1 MERVLTHIC
10 KQLNN
15 WDFDHRAN
23 VLRGEFTIEDGTI
36 VLPNIIEGQYFRIIG
51 SAIQDGVYR
60 YPAYG
65 LTDETFRG
73 SIWVMNVP
81 PSVIDVAAEIEDAEA
96 AGEASGAGVL
106 SPFASESFN
115 GYSYSRGTNKDGTP
129 MTALDAAWA
138 SAWRKLKPYK
148 KLP

>member
-15 WDFDHRAN
+15 WDFDRRAD

-36 VLPNIIEGQYFRIIG
+36 VLPNIIEGQYFRIVG
-51 SAIQDGVYR
+51 SAIQDGVYC

-65 LTDETFRG
+65 LTDETFHG
-73 SIWVMNVP
+73 SVWIMYVP
-81 PSVIDVAAEIEDAEA
+81 PSVIDVAAEVESAEA
-96 AGEASGAGVL
+96 AAEALGVGAF
-106 SPFASESFN
+106 SPFSSESFN
-115 GYSYSRGTNKDGTP
+115 GYSYSRGVNKDGTP
-129 MTALDAAWA
+129 LTALDAAWA
-138 SAWRKLKPYK
+138 GAWRKLRPYK